1 MSAPFLEECFSV
13 LTRTPAA
20 LDALLRDLP
29 EAWTAATEGPETW
42 SPYVV
47 IGHLAH
53 TERVDWAPRLAIILE
68 HGPSRPFDP
77 VDREAQLKDGNRK
90 PLADL
95 LDEFSSLRRQ
105 NLDYVRALDLQPAQ
119 LERQGT
125 HPVLGPVT
133 ARQLLATWA
142 AHDMAH
148 LLQVSRV
155 MAKRYKQEVGPFAQF
170 LSVMR

>member
-1 MSAPFLEECFSV
+1 M
-13 LTRTPAA
+13 
-20 LDALLRDLP
+20 
-29 EAWTAATEGPETW
+29 
-42 SPYVV
+42 
-47 IGHLAH
+47 
-53 TERVDWAPRLAIILE
+53 
-68 HGPSRPFDP
+68 
-77 VDREAQLKDGNRK
+77 KDGSRK

-95 LDEFSSLRRQ
+95 LDEFSSLRCR

-119 LERQGT
+119 LEWQGT

-133 ARQLLATWA
+133 ARQLIAAWV